1 MCHVK
6 FIMVNSVDADE
17 MSHNELFHFDLHCL
31 QSIIFGLQGLKGFNY
46 WFIYKVPEG
55 WGGFSVVFGFG
66 MHCRKYCDMNANQT
80 CYWSH
85 TPFSEE
91 FTLGFLW
98 ELVLNIISLWNFAR
112 KVADIYFPLD
122 TEQILD
128 ALVRFSVF
136 IQAGVIS
143 RKMPS
148 FVWIYLGC
156 LCCLC
161 TRFLK
166 IFGKMM
172 LTTSLHVEMCVS
184 LVVGIW
190 KLSWECSQFFS
201 CWGVLEWLM
210 CTCCRGANSAL
221 LE

>member
-1 MCHVK
+1 M
-6 FIMVNSVDADE
+6 
-17 MSHNELFHFDLHCL
+17 
-31 QSIIFGLQGLKGFNY
+31 KGFNY

-85 TPFSEE
+85 TPVSEE

-166 IFGKMM
+166 ILVKWCWQPACMWKCVLVWLLAFGSF
-172 LTTSLHVEMCVS
+172 LENV
-184 LVVGIW
+184 
-190 KLSWECSQFFS
+190 LSFS
-201 CWGVLEWLM
+201 HAEVYW
-210 CTCCRGANSAL
+210 ND
-221 LE
+221 